1 MRTINCDSCGVEI
14 ETRMP
19 HGPITAKVH
28 QFSPVERME
37 NLDLCTV
44 CGGKLMDKLASG
56 QLLNLFPGAAID
68 PVKEGER
75 PGL

>member
-1 MRTINCDSCGVEI
+1 MRTINCDSCGV
-14 ETRMP
+14 
-19 HGPITAKVH
+19 KV
-28 QFSPVERME
+28 E
-37 NLDLCTV
+37 NLVWGEIHTSVPVARNFNFDLCEV

-56 QLLNLFPGAAID
+56 EPLNLFPGAAID